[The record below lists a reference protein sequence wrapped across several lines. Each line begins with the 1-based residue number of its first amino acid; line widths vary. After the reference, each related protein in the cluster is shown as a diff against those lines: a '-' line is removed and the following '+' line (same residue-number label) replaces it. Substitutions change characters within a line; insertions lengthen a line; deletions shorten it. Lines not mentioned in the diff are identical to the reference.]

1 MKRILIIEDNLELQ
15 NELKLLLDNNGYE
28 GVILKDFSRVL
39 EEIVRQNPELI
50 LLDIH
55 IPNVSGEYILKELR
69 KQSEIPVIIVTS
81 SSNEL
86 DEVISMSYGADDYI
100 TKPYNPTIL
109 LLRIEAIFK
118 RICKIQTIVPYQTVQ
133 LNISKSVIETE
144 KGEVP
149 LSRNEMKIFNYLITN
164 RGGIVSR
171 EEVMDYLWDTDAFID
186 DNTLTVNINR
196 LRHKLMQ
203 AGLSDVIETKRGQGY
218 LLL

>member
-1 MKRILIIEDNLELQ
+1 MKRILIIEDDLELQ
-15 NELKLLLDNNGYE
+15 KELKILLDNNGYE
-28 GVILKDFSRVL
+28 GVILKDFSHVL
-39 EEIVRQNPELI
+39 EEIDIQNPELI
-50 LLDIH
+50 LLDIN
-55 IPNVSGEYILKELR
+55 IPNISGEYILKELR
-69 KQSEIPVIIVTS
+69 KHSEIPVIMVTS

-118 RICKIQTIVPYQTVQ
+118 RFYKMQTIVPYQTVQ

-144 KGEVP
+144 KGEVS
-149 LSRNEMKIFNYLITN
+149 LSRNEMKIFHYLIN
-164 RGGIVSR
+164 NQGRIVSR
-171 EEVMDYLWDTDAFID
+171 DEIMNYLWDTDAFID

-196 LRHKLMQ
+196 LRHKLAQ
-203 AGLSDVIETKRGQGY
+203 VDLIDVIETKRGQGY